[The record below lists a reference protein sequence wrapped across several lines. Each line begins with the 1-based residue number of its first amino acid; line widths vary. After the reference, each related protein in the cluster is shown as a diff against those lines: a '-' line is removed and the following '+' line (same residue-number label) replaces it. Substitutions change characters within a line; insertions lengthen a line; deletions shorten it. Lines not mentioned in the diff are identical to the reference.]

1 MVEREAGARG
11 FTLPAPSHTHTH
23 THTHTTQDNS
33 GFKRGGNEGRT
44 PACDLK
50 GAGNNLAEKEE
61 EGRDLQVGE

>member
-11 FTLPAPSHTHTH
+11 FTLPAPS
-23 THTHTTQDNS
+23 HTHTTQDNS